1 MLKLHLHQ
9 LVMAEEIPAI
19 PTAPVATA
27 NAAPAQIVIVKR
39 KFPWVATVAI
49 ALVAVAATAGAF
61 WYFQDDSQNR
71 AHSGALDKPTTET
84 LVRLDSFTVNL
95 ADNDENHFLRVT
107 MELAI
112 EHMPA
117 PLESGKANSGLPV
130 GRIRDAIV
138 SVLTLGKADVLL
150 TPEGKQQLK
159 RDLLNALN
167 RETPELGIRQVY
179 FTEFLVQR

>member
-1 MLKLHLHQ
+1 
-9 LVMAEEIPAI
+9 MAEEIPAI
-19 PTAPVATA
+19 PTTPPVAIA
-27 NAAPAQIVIVKR
+27 GAPPAQIVIVKR
-39 KFPWVATVAI
+39 KFPFVASVAF
-49 ALVAVAATAGAF
+49 AFVTLAAAGGTI
-61 WYFQDDSQNR
+61 WYFRDDSQNGAR
-71 AHSGALDKPTTET
+71 SGASDKPAET
-84 LVRLDSFTVNL
+84 VVRLDSFTVNL

-117 PLESGKANSGLPV
+117 PVESGKPISGLPV

-138 SVLTLGKADVLL
+138 SVLTRGKADVLL

-159 RDLLNALN
+159 RDLLDALN
-167 RETPELGIRQVY
+167 RETPELGIHQVY